1 MAEKLSH
8 GNLVAQIALNSKLT
22 APEVQ
27 EALEVLGS
35 IVQATLQ
42 AGGEVDLLGVGTFA
56 ADSKTVQFRVGQ
68 SLQSVVDD
76 PSEPVQISRAAGI
89 LGTVYDPSAAT
100 YSHKVNVC

>member
-1 MAEKLSH
+1 MAESLSH
-8 GNLVAQIALNSKLT
+8 ADLVAKIALNSKLT
-22 APEVQ
+22 AQEVQ

-42 AGGEVDLLGVGTFA
+42 AGGEVDLLGVGKFV
-56 ADSKTVQFRVGQ
+56 ADGKTVQFRVGQ
-68 SLQSVVDD
+68 SLQGVLDD

-89 LGTVYDPSAAT
+89 SGAVYDPSAAS